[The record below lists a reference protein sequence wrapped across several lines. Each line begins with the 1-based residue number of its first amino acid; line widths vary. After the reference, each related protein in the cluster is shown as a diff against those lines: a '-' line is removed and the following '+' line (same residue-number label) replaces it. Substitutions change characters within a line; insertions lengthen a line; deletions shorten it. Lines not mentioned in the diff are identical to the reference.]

1 METPRQAWPTWMWIG
16 IVALGASARLLP
28 HPWNFT
34 PLVATGLFAGARA
47 RGIGA
52 GALVTLLSLAISDIA
67 LGFSRDVLFVYP
79 AALIPVVLGRIIR
92 NRGWAGVSGAALASS
107 VSFFLITNFMT
118 WAIRDIYPHT
128 MAGLAACYVA
138 GIPFYAN
145 QLAGD
150 VFYTAVMFGGYS
162 LLARWWPR
170 TPEPSAA

>member
-1 METPRQAWPTWMWIG
+1 METPRQSSPTWMWIG

-34 PLVATGLFAGARA
+34 PLVAAGLFAGTRA

-67 LGFSRDVLFVYP
+67 LGFSRDALFVYP
-79 AALIPVVLGRIIR
+79 AALIPVLLGRMMR
-92 NRGWAGVSGAALASS
+92 NRGWAGIPAAALASS

-128 MAGLAACYVA
+128 MAGLSACYIA

-150 VFYTAVMFGGYS
+150 AFYTAVMFGGYS
-162 LLARWWPR
+162 LLTRKLPR
-170 TPEPSAA
+170 IPEPWTA